1 MLDEGKDVNV
11 LPWQVECGIAATLDQ
26 TKASDLY
33 YRFKFLLGYLE
44 AHQDNN
50 TKPIQT
56 FIDTIQQDVEARQH
70 WPISTE
76 EEVGSVFPLLQE
88 YLIVSTSS
96 SVFGTHFRMP
106 SIHSNSK
113 VKPTVSRDQSIKF
126 STFHGPETY
135 QLRSR

>member
-1 MLDEGKDVNV
+1 MSANCFRYKSYIGPDVSREFCNVLLDGGKDVDV
-11 LPWQVECGIAATLDQ
+11 LPLQVECGIVPTLDQ

-33 YRFKFLLGYLE
+33 YRFEFLLGYLE
-44 AHQDNN
+44 AHQDNK

-96 SVFGTHFRMP
+96 SVFGTHFRMLW
-106 SIHSNSK
+106 H
-113 VKPTVSRDQSIKF
+113 
-126 STFHGPETY
+126 
-135 QLRSR
+135 